1 MGASASTARLSAYS
15 GEGKVGKFLV
25 PAALQR
31 DTLVLSRLF
40 ERLLSTNNLLN
51 FAKLMQEKDKCGELQ
66 IVLASQINKEFQT
79 LRFPDPSV
87 PSSLQTVSFI
97 DDAMY
102 KQLRE
107 SGVVKKM
114 CIRISEF
121 LIRFVALVA
130 SLSLSIAMPR
140 GLPEISESSGQDIYR
155 PAKPPTSTPLQK
167 KIWDVLQTISS
178 LNVEMIG
185 GSADMPSELMLLDR
199 EFFLNKTG
207 YTYLNKPKSAIL
219 NVEFEYFR
227 YDDPSNPF
235 QKISEADAKEAR
247 QQTERRQYESKIETY
262 MAQGL
267 SREDAEA
274 QIKRERERTAYPA
287 YGYQPVGY
295 PQTQMQQPQS
305 QPIGMEQAGGVC
317 KSRKSR
323 KYRKKNKS
331 RRYKGG
337 QGPFN
342 AFTQTPQVSQTIQPS
357 QIQSTLQ
364 TPQTSQMQQTLQTQQ
379 PLKQFYRV
387 TFKTQAGTEV
397 LRLVFTDTGDAYDM
411 RSFDAA
417 KGSRTEM
424 QTLQPSIVDGRRMNL
439 LMAFSQAFKAAG
451 KEEQEMIRERFTG
464 AQAITLDQLQKF
476 STLSEKEFYS
486 PAAYRAFL
494 LASMIPIQN
503 VNAIESYFCKDSWAL
518 TTLNSKPAYA
528 AFEGLFGIKANDVTE
543 GDERAPADKSQFI
556 QRMTASRFTEQK
568 RDGADF
574 GSIQFPDNKD
584 ARTRAKIAG
593 VCAAARTP
601 AILVD
606 NKESV
611 AILMAGYNALKQLYL
626 AHIQTVYEF
635 LKTILVVDSEFEQLI
650 QLSEEAASTKP
661 VIRLNE
667 QFVKYSLGSHM
678 ALNERIQTARAMLGE
693 HYFQVERIYN
703 ETLDKLNALV

>member
-1 MGASASTARLSAYS
+1 MGASASTARPSTYS

-87 PSSLQTVSFI
+87 PSALQTVSFI

-102 KQLRE
+102 EKLRE
-107 SGVVKKM
+107 SGIVRKM
-114 CIRISEF
+114 CTRISEF

-155 PAKPPTSTPLQK
+155 PSKAPMSTPLQK

-207 YTYLNKPKSAIL
+207 YAYLNKPKSAIL

-235 QKISEADAKEAR
+235 QKISEVDAKEAR
-247 QQTERRQYESKIETY
+247 QQSERRQYETKLESY
-262 MAQGL
+262 MAQGQ
-267 SREDAEA
+267 SREEAEA
-274 QIKRERERTAYPA
+274 QIKRERERVANP
-287 YGYQPVGY
+287 YGYMQQVQQGQQGQQGPQVQPMQ
-295 PQTQMQQPQS
+295 PMQQPFA
-305 QPIGMEQAGGVC
+305 QPIQQGGRR
-317 KSRKSR
+317 KTRITKRASRTR
-323 KYRKKNKS
+323 RT

-342 AFTQTPQVSQTIQPS
+342 TIGQITQSPQMQTVQ
-357 QIQSTLQ
+357 
-364 TPQTSQMQQTLQTQQ
+364 QTSQPNQMQTMQT
-379 PLKQFYRV
+379 LKQFYRI

-397 LRLVFTDTGDAYDM
+397 LRLVFTDNGDAYDM

-417 KGSRTEM
+417 KGSRTEL
-424 QTLQPSIVDGRRMNL
+424 QSLQPSIVDGRRLNI

-476 STLSEKEFYS
+476 SILSEKEFYS

-503 VNAIESYFCKDSWAL
+503 VNALESYFCKDSWAL

-528 AFEGLFGIKANDVTE
+528 AFEGLFGIKSNDVTE

-556 QRMTASRFTEQK
+556 QRMTANRFTEQK
-568 RDGADF
+568 REGGDF

-593 VCAAARTP
+593 ICAAARTP
-601 AILVD
+601 ALLVD

-611 AILMAGYNALKQLYL
+611 AILMAGYNELKQLYL
-626 AHIQTVYEF
+626 NHIQTVYEF

-650 QLSEEAASTKP
+650 QLSEEAASNKP
-661 VIRLNE
+661 VIRLND
-667 QFVKYSLGSHM
+667 QFVKYALGSHM
-678 ALNERIQTARAMLGE
+678 ALNERIQTARSMLGE

-703 ETLDKLNALV
+703 ETLNKLNALV

>member
-1 MGASASTARLSAYS
+1 MGASASTARPSAYS

-87 PSSLQTVSFI
+87 PSALQTVSFI
-97 DDAMY
+97 DNAMY
-102 KQLRE
+102 EKLRE
-107 SGVVKKM
+107 SGIVKKM

-155 PAKPPTSTPLQK
+155 PSKAPTSVPLQK

-207 YTYLNKPKSAIL
+207 YAYLNKPKSAIL

-247 QQTERRQYESKIETY
+247 QQTELRQQEAKIETY
-262 MAQGL
+262 MARGM
-267 SREDAEA
+267 SREEAEA
-274 QIKRERERTAYPA
+274 QIKQEIQRPAYPG
-287 YGYQPVGY
+287 YGYQQQIGYQPVQA
-295 PQTQMQQPQS
+295 PLSSQVPVVQQ
-305 QPIGMEQAGGVC
+305 GGR
-317 KSRKSR
+317 RKSR
-323 KYRKKNKS
+323 KGRKGRKGYQS
-331 RRYKGG
+331 RKYKGG

-342 AFTQTPQVSQTIQPS
+342 TLGQMTQSPQMPVQQP
-357 QIQSTLQ
+357 
-364 TPQTSQMQQTLQTQQ
+364 MQQSVQPVQSATVQTLP

-387 TFKTQAGTEV
+387 TFRTQASTEV
-397 LRLVFTDTGDAYDM
+397 LRLVFTDNGDAYDM

-417 KGSRTEM
+417 KGSRTEL
-424 QTLQPSIVDGRRMNL
+424 QSLQPSIVDGRRMNL
-439 LMAFSQAFKAAG
+439 LMAFGQAFKAAG

-503 VNAIESYFCKDSWAL
+503 VNALESYFCKDSWAL

-528 AFEGLFGIKANDVTE
+528 AFEGLFGIKSNDVTE

-556 QRMTASRFTEQK
+556 QRMTANRFTEQK
-568 RDGADF
+568 REGGDF

-593 VCAAARTP
+593 ICAAARTP
-601 AILVD
+601 ALLVD

-611 AILMAGYNALKQLYL
+611 AILMAGYNELKQLYL
-626 AHIQTVYEF
+626 NHIRTVYEF
-635 LKTILVVDSEFEQLI
+635 LKTVLVVDSDFEQLI
-650 QLSEEAASTKP
+650 QLSEEAASNKP
-661 VIRLNE
+661 VIRLND
-667 QFVKYSLGSHM
+667 QFVKHALGSHM
-678 ALNERIQTARAMLGE
+678 ALNERIQTARSLLGE

-703 ETLDKLNALV
+703 ETLNKLNALV